1 METCLYVLHSAVSS
15 ISIKLVLSGLLK
27 NMMLFTLRGPR
38 IGTGEITCRLNLVFD
53 TEAGHVSAAKPR
65 LVRRHFCGVV
75 GGGAERDTLNP
86 EVEDVKTQHNWQLWL

>member
-1 METCLYVLHSAVSS
+1 VRSPAVLV
-15 ISIKLVLSGLLK
+15 
-27 NMMLFTLRGPR
+27 
-38 IGTGEITCRLNLVFD
+38 LVFD

-86 EVEDVKTQHNWQLWL
+86 EVEDLKTHHSRLSWLY